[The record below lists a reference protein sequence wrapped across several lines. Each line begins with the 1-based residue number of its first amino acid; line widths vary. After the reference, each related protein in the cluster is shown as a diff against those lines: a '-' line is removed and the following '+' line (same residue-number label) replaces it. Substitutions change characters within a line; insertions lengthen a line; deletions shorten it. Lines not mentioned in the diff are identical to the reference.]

1 MGVLNVTPDSFS
13 DGGLYADENA
23 AVRRGIELAR
33 LGADIVDVGGESTRP
48 GAKRVPVDQEQ
59 ARVIPVIRALAE
71 QGVRVS
77 VDTMNAS
84 TALAAATAGAQL
96 INDVSGGLADS
107 AMVDVVIATG
117 LPYVVTHWRGH
128 STDMDA
134 HATYTDA
141 AREVREE
148 LFARVGELIVRGVDS
163 SRLIIDPGL
172 GFAKASAHNWQVLA
186 HLQEFER
193 LGLPVLIGA
202 SRKRFVAEL
211 LPAGAPVVDRD
222 VPTAMISALAAQ
234 AGVWGV
240 RVHDVPSTRL
250 ALDVVAAWSAG
261 REPDGG
267 GQAAVSV
274 KVGV

>member
-13 DGGLYADENA
+13 DGGLYADETA
-23 AVRRGIELAR
+23 AVRHGIELAR
-33 LGADIVDVGGESTRP
+33 QGADIVDVGGESTRP
-48 GAKRVPVDQEQ
+48 GAQRVPVDVEQ
-59 ARVIPVIRALAE
+59 ARVIPVIEALAG
-71 QGVRVS
+71 QGIRVS

-84 TALAAATAGAQL
+84 TALAAAAVGAQL
-96 INDVSGGLADS
+96 INDVSGGLADP
-107 AMVDVVIATG
+107 AMVDAVIATG

-128 STDMDA
+128 STEMDA

-148 LFARVGELIVRGVDS
+148 LFARVGELIVRGVDA
-163 SRLIIDPGL
+163 SRLIVDPGL

-186 HLQEFER
+186 HLQEFEQ

-202 SRKRFVAEL
+202 SRKRFVADL
-211 LPAGAPVVDRD
+211 LPAGAPVEDRD

-240 RVHDVPSTRL
+240 RVHDVPNTRL
-250 ALDVVAAWSAG
+250 ALDIVEAWAGGRGGSESAAA
-261 REPDGG
+261 
-267 GQAAVSV
+267 SV
-274 KVGV
+274 KMDL